1 MQVKWCELGSIDAN
15 WIREVITW
23 SSSAM
28 TRRYCDANR
37 SSNFWGGFQTTKAS
51 WMWCCFCKRLRRRC
65 NKRKQKKTSKQ
76 ANNRLSHNVKED
88 AMAALVRRRGNV
100 VGYIYNDVQKNI
112 GNHKEQLMTPKKKT
126 RLD

>member
-1 MQVKWCELGSIDAN
+1 MTLIEVLTFGEDSKPRRLLGCGAAFAKG
-15 WIREVITW
+15 
-23 SSSAM
+23 SAE
-28 TRRYCDANR
+28 DV
-37 SSNFWGGFQTTKAS
+37 TKE
-51 WMWCCFCKRLRRRC
+51 
-65 NKRKQKKTSKQ
+65 NKKTSKQ